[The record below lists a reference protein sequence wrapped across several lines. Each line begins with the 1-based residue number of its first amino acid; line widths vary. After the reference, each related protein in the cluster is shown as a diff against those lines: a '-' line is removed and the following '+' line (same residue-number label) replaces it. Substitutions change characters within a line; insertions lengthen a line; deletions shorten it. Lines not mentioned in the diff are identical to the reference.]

1 MKKLL
6 CTVFACVLGF
16 FAVAA
21 PLQASAS
28 EGTVA
33 ANDSR
38 VGVRYTCTE
47 CGTSFVLLQEMGDG
61 ESTDCVVCGG
71 TAVEDEKPGDGVM
84 INPITDKDTE
94 NE

>member
-6 CTVFACVLGF
+6 CTVLACVLGF

-47 CGTSFVLLQEMGDG
+47 CGTSFVLQEKD
-61 ESTDCVVCGG
+61 ESAECVICGG
-71 TAVEDEKPGDGVM
+71 TAVEDETPADGVM
-84 INPITDKDTE
+84 FNPITNKDTE

>member
-16 FAVAA
+16 FAVAT

-28 EGTVA
+28 QGTIA
-33 ANDSR
+33 TNHDSR

-47 CGTSFVLLQEMGDG
+47 CGTSFVLLQGEDG
-61 ESTDCVVCGG
+61 ESAECVICGG

-84 INPITDKDTE
+84 FNPITNKDTE